1 MAIYIVEIGQV
12 FLELWSKWSLWQ
24 YADRKRREGDEYW
37 KGDLVMLSINDLKWQ
52 IKGRRTEKL
61 TEQFVGPYKVK
72 RVVSTN
78 AIELEIPPTIKIHP
92 VVNVS
97 RVQLY
102 KPQKESQRIV
112 PLQPV
117 VIDREEKYKVEKIL
131 NKRKVQGKDR
141 FLVWWKGY
149 TAEADIW
156 EGRENLENAKELV
169 KEFEREYGKETEEV
183 RWQELEKE
191 EKEFSQELPREFI
204 AKLVYGW
211 RRKRYKKKKEKR

>member
-1 MAIYIVEIGQV
+1 M
-12 FLELWSKWSLWQ
+12 
-24 YADRKRREGDEYW
+24 
-37 KGDLVMLSINDLKWQ
+37 
-52 IKGRRTEKL
+52 
-61 TEQFVGPYKVK
+61 
-72 RVVSTN
+72 STD

-92 VVNVS
+92 VVNIS

-102 KPQKESQRIV
+102 KPQKEGQRVV

-117 VIDREEKYKVEKIL
+117 VIDGEEKYKVEKIL

>member
-1 MAIYIVEIGQV
+1 MKE
-12 FLELWSKWSLWQ
+12 
-24 YADRKRREGDEYW
+24 
-37 KGDLVMLSINDLKWQ
+37 
-52 IKGRRTEKL
+52 RRTEKL
-61 TEQFVGPYKVK
+61 MEWFVGPYKVK

-131 NKRKVQGKDR
+131 NKRKVQEKDR
-141 FLVWWKGY
+141 FLV
-149 TAEADIW
+149 
-156 EGRENLENAKELV
+156 
-169 KEFEREYGKETEEV
+169 
-183 RWQELEKE
+183 
-191 EKEFSQELPREFI
+191 
-204 AKLVYGW
+204 
-211 RRKRYKKKKEKR
+211 

>member
-1 MAIYIVEIGQV
+1 
-12 FLELWSKWSLWQ
+12 
-24 YADRKRREGDEYW
+24 
-37 KGDLVMLSINDLKWQ
+37 MLSINDLKWQ

-131 NKRKVQGKDR
+131 NKRKVQEKDR
-141 FLVWWKGY
+141 FLV
-149 TAEADIW
+149 
-156 EGRENLENAKELV
+156 
-169 KEFEREYGKETEEV
+169 
-183 RWQELEKE
+183 
-191 EKEFSQELPREFI
+191 
-204 AKLVYGW
+204 
-211 RRKRYKKKKEKR
+211 

>member
-1 MAIYIVEIGQV
+1 
-12 FLELWSKWSLWQ
+12 
-24 YADRKRREGDEYW
+24 
-37 KGDLVMLSINDLKWQ
+37 MLSINNLKWQ

-131 NKRKVQGKDR
+131 NKRKVQEKDR
-141 FLVWWKGY
+141 FLV
-149 TAEADIW
+149 
-156 EGRENLENAKELV
+156 
-169 KEFEREYGKETEEV
+169 
-183 RWQELEKE
+183 
-191 EKEFSQELPREFI
+191 
-204 AKLVYGW
+204 
-211 RRKRYKKKKEKR
+211 

>member
-1 MAIYIVEIGQV
+1 M
-12 FLELWSKWSLWQ
+12 
-24 YADRKRREGDEYW
+24 
-37 KGDLVMLSINDLKWQ
+37 
-52 IKGRRTEKL
+52 
-61 TEQFVGPYKVK
+61 
-72 RVVSTN
+72 
-78 AIELEIPPTIKIHP
+78 
-92 VVNVS
+92 
-97 RVQLY
+97 Y

-204 AKLVYGW
+204 AKLVY
-211 RRKRYKKKKEKR
+211 E